1 MITNTFVVIRDEDGT
16 VKAIAFD
23 KADKDSFFTTVSKHY
38 AFDDCSGEAIMAIYY
53 EGKEV
58 QYVGWQPC
66 MKFEYEYLNGN
77 TIWVGEFP
85 QWDH

>member
-1 MITNTFVVIRDEDGT
+1 MIESTFVVIRDEDGI
-16 VKAIAFD
+16 VKVITATAW
-23 KADKDSFFTTVSKHY
+23 DKDAFFHTVSRHY
-38 AFDDCSGEAIMAIYY
+38 AFNDCSGEDIIAIYY

-66 MKFEYEYLNGN
+66 MKFEYEDLNGN